1 MINVKLKNIEL
12 GTPSDGDICFN
23 PETGKYS
30 LWYKYKYYAI
40 PEEAIELSEQIK
52 GKNSR
57 KVLYHKDDSGI
68 WNFYFSDGYSC
79 SCGCNVYHYEDNG
92 SCIYA
97 ICNACKECLGTLKN
111 EYRNEYLDKG
121 IWK

>member
-1 MINVKLKNIEL
+1 MLNVKLKDIEL

-23 PETGKYS
+23 TDTGKYS

-57 KVLYHKDDSGI
+57 KILYHRNDSGI
-68 WNFYFSDGYSC
+68 
-79 SCGCNVYHYEDNG
+79 
-92 SCIYA
+92 
-97 ICNACKECLGTLKN
+97 
-111 EYRNEYLDKG
+111 
-121 IWK
+121 